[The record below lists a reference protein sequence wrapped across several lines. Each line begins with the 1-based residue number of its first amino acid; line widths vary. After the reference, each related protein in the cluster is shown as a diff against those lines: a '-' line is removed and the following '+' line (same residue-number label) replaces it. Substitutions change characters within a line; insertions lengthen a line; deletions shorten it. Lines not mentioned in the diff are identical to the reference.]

1 MVVPTTIIH
10 RHSGHSAAETLNPE
24 FDQKQFRFRTFCTVS
39 EVIEFNTMNLKNIDL
54 NLLVYLD
61 ALLNTRSVTQ
71 AAESMGIS
79 QPAMSNGLRRLRELF
94 ADPLLIRTKDGMSP
108 TERAQ
113 ELQPLVRNIVA
124 AVEAAVEPDKGF
136 APAVADRVFRLC
148 VSDYGECTLM
158 PALLKRMQ
166 DIAPNVTLD
175 ILTPSDVSYKDV
187 EGGNVDLVINR
198 FDDLPQSF
206 HHKTIWRDG
215 FSCMLSQDN
224 PIRDAFSLSSYLDAD
239 HVWVSKTGMGIG
251 VGVKPDAVQKLG
263 WVDDALARL
272 GEKRRIRLYTRH
284 YQAAMQLAEMRDLVV
299 TLPSKSAKLQRNN
312 PKVCVL
318 PPPFDIPEI
327 ELKMAW
333 SSLQHH
339 NPANQWLRG
348 LITEVATDLD

>member
-1 MVVPTTIIH
+1 
-10 RHSGHSAAETLNPE
+10 
-24 FDQKQFRFRTFCTVS
+24 
-39 EVIEFNTMNLKNIDL
+39 MNLKNIDL

-61 ALLNTRSVTQ
+61 ALLSSRNVTH
-71 AAESMGIS
+71 AAETLGIS

-94 ADPLLIRTKDGMSP
+94 ADPLLVRTKDGMSP

-113 ELQPLVRNIVA
+113 ELQPLVRNIVT
-124 AVEAAVEPDKGF
+124 AVESAVEPDKGF
-136 APAVADRVFRLC
+136 DPAIADRVFRLC
-148 VSDYGECTLM
+148 VSDYSECTLM
-158 PALLKRMQ
+158 PPLLKRMQ
-166 DIAPNVTLD
+166 TIAPNVTLD

-215 FSCMLSQDN
+215 FACMISQQN
-224 PIRDAFSLSSYLDAD
+224 PIRHSFNLQSYLKAN

-251 VGVKPDAVQKLG
+251 VGVEPDAVQQLG

-284 YQAAMQLAEMRDLVV
+284 YQAAMQLAEMQDLVV
-299 TLPSKSAKLQRNN
+299 TLPSKSAQLQKGNA
-312 PKVCVL
+312 KVIIL
-318 PPPFDIPEI
+318 PPPFEIPEI

-348 LITEVATDLD
+348 LIAEVANELD